1 MSVASAS
8 VERLLSITS
17 RYTHHLLRQRDH
29 EDRTMDKRVLEWLD
43 GDGPMP
49 KDLILKLHNGTPGVE
64 DFITPISKRINQL
77 TPLEMVKLCS
87 DHFPIDYSQ
96 PNNGWVE
103 DFGDFLKDVYSIVKH
118 RGG

>member
-1 MSVASAS
+1 
-8 VERLLSITS
+8 
-17 RYTHHLLRQRDH
+17 
-29 EDRTMDKRVLEWLD
+29 MDKRVLEWLD

-77 TPLEMVKLCS
+77 TPLEMVKLCN

-96 PNNGWVE
+96 PNNGWVA